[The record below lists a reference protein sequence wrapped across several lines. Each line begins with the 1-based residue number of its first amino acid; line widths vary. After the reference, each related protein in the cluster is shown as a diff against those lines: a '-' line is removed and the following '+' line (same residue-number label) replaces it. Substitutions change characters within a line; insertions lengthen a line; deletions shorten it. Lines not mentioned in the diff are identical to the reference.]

1 MSAGDAGTTRWL
13 DDDEQ
18 RVWRA
23 YLEADR
29 LLWEQLDDELQRAT
43 GLALSEYEILVRL
56 SERPDR
62 SARMSE
68 VADDVVY
75 SRSRLTHTVARMEA
89 RGLLDRRPCP
99 GDRRGVLAVM
109 TEEGY
114 RRLVAAAPTHVTG
127 VREHLFDRLTPEE
140 VAVLGRVMGKVRDHL
155 RPPRHG

>member
-56 SERPDR
+56 SERPGR

>member
-140 VAVLGRVMGKVRDHL
+140 VAMLGRVMGKVRDHL

>member
-1 MSAGDAGTTRWL
+1 VSAGDAGTTRWL
-13 DDDEQ
+13 SDDEQ
-18 RVWRA
+18 HVWRA

-29 LLWEQLDDELQRAT
+29 LLWEQLDDELQRST

-56 SERPDR
+56 SERPGR